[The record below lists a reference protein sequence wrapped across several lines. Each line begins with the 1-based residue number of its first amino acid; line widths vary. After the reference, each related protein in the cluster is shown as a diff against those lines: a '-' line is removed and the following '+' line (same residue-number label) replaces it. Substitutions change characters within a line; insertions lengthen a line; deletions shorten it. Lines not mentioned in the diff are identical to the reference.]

1 MDEQSTKEIIRR
13 NTNQLAVFGTA
24 IMLCFAAAMAI
35 LVVRSRRDDRRDRNM
50 YNPSFERACAELAEL
65 ADKGCKVSFDECLR
79 PLTAKMRIMDAMD
92 REKIAFGTHGVTQAK
107 LDELEARAMALI
119 ASQKYAYLRAN
130 GGAKYPSDLA
140 LLEDVCYQVYLYRRP
155 LPGGNP
161 TNEELKQLLPPG
173 VTKVTGCKWD
183 GWDQE

>member
-1 MDEQSTKEIIRR
+1 MDESTPQ
-13 NTNQLAVFGTA
+13 NTNRDPRVPAVLLTAMSLVIITVVAMLAIHSHRVN
-24 IMLCFAAAMAI
+24 
-35 LVVRSRRDDRRDRNM
+35 RRDQNT
-50 YNPSFERACAELAEL
+50 YYPSFERACTELAEL

-79 PLTAKMRIMDAMD
+79 PLTAKMRVMDAMD

-119 ASQKYAYLRAN
+119 ASQKYAYLKAN